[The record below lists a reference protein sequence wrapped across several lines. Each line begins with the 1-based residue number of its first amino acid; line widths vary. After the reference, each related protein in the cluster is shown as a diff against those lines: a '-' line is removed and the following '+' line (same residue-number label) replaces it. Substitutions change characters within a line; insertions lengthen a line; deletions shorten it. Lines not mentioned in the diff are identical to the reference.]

1 MITDP
6 SAVPLVS
13 CIMLT
18 RNRRAFVPQA
28 IRYFQRQDY
37 TNKELVILNDG
48 SERWAGLVPDDPHI
62 RYIRLSG
69 RRALGGKR
77 NECVLASDG
86 DLLMQWDDDDWMAQH
101 PFSYRTEAFLPED
114 AEVCGIQRMLFYDQ

>member
-6 SAVPLVS
+6 SVLPLVS

-18 RNRRAFVPQA
+18 RNRRAFVPKA

-37 TNKELVILNDG
+37 PNKELVIIDDG
-48 SERWAGLVPDDPHI
+48 SERLADLVHDDPHI

-77 NECVLASDG
+77 GQGVLGNDG
-86 DLLMQWDDDDWMAQH
+86 DLTMRWDDDD
-101 PFSYRTEAFLPED
+101 
-114 AEVCGIQRMLFYDQ
+114 